1 MNLHERDRFL
11 ERLQADKG
19 KIALG
24 SSEVRSIDQIL
35 AAVWGIAFP
44 GTIATWE
51 ELLPRSAGS
60 LPIARYNK
68 AHDEVAKAMARRKKR
83 AMAAARARLY
93 DALADP
99 IILGPVT
106 SQRRHLIVD
115 GICMAI
121 GLARAISTG
130 AIVDIGCHA
139 GFVSTTLADYLNCKV
154 VGIDPSDEAIT
165 LARSRTAGKP
175 QIEFYR
181 AAMPWKVDSRF
192 DLAIAFDSMP
202 EGSGA
207 KAAFLRSL
215 GDLLIPGG
223 VAIVSSMYWVH
234 EDIEVTRRQ
243 MRMADLG
250 FGYADVLGG
259 YGGIP
264 VQFDAEI
271 VLVLLKGGGRRL
283 PRNFCQ
289 LAENDWP
296 QFRDYANAPSTMPS
310 EKTQAF
316 ERSLRVL
323 ASLKRRDKP
332 ADRIRRV

>member
-1 MNLHERDRFL
+1 MNLHERDRIL
-11 ERLQADKG
+11 ERLQAGKG

-51 ELLPRSAGS
+51 ELLPRSAGC
-60 LPIARYNK
+60 LAITRYNR
-68 AHDEVAKAMARRKKR
+68 AHDDVAEAMELGDKR
-83 AMAAARARLY
+83 VMAAAQARLY

-99 IILGPVT
+99 IILGPVM
-106 SQRRHLIVD
+106 SQRRHLILD
-115 GICMAI
+115 AICMAI
-121 GLARAISTG
+121 GLARAISTTG
-130 AIVDIGCHA
+130 PIVDVGCHA
-139 GFVSTTLADYLNCKV
+139 GFVSTILSEFLDCNV
-154 VGIDPSDEAIT
+154 VGIDPSDRAIT

-175 QIEFYR
+175 QVEFYR

-223 VAIVSSMYWVH
+223 VAIVSSMYWAD
-234 EDIEVTRRQ
+234 EDIDVTRRE
-243 MRMADLG
+243 MRMAGLG
-250 FGYADVLGG
+250 FGYADVIGG
-259 YGGIP
+259 YGRIP
-264 VQFDAEI
+264 AQFDVEM
-271 VLVLLKGGGRRL
+271 VVVLLKDGGRRL
-283 PRNFCQ
+283 PRNLCQ

-296 QFRDYANAPSTMPS
+296 RFRNFANAPSTMLS

-316 ERSLRVL
+316 ERSLRSRCV
-323 ASLKRRDKP
+323 AQATR
-332 ADRIRRV
+332 